1 MRTVDIIRAAIRN
14 SFRSRL
20 RTSLTVIAIFIG
32 AFTLTIT
39 NGLGTGINNYIE
51 TQLGSI
57 GADDVMAVSKPVEVA
72 DPSEGPAK
80 YDPDAAAEVAANGPP
95 GSTVTAMTEDDFE
108 VIRAIDGVKS
118 IEPSVAVGPD
128 FIQYDGGSKY
138 ELGVSPT
145 SDGIAVVLVAG
156 DDFNPRASEFELV
169 LPTDYIEPMG
179 YNSNKDAVGT
189 TVTIGITDALGDQH
203 LVEATVAGV
212 QEPSLFGSMTVL
224 NSALTNELYDV
235 QSTGLPA
242 DSADAYASGVLRFDP
257 SIGDEG
263 IDALKADLLDAGY
276 VAETVADQL
285 GSITAVIDGII
296 LVLNAFAFIAL
307 LAAGFGIINTL
318 LMSVQERTREIG
330 LMKAMGMSRGRIFA
344 LFSLEA
350 VFIGFLGSAIGAV
363 VAIGVGTAISGVLS
377 GGLLAGLAGLQIV
390 AFTPASILSVLL
402 LVMGIAFIAAVLPAS
417 RAAGQ
422 SAIDSLRY
430 E

>member
-1 MRTVDIIRAAIRN
+1 MRTVDIIRAAVRN

-39 NGLGTGINNYIE
+39 NGLGTGVNNYID

-57 GADDVMAVSKPVEVA
+57 GADDVMAVSMPVQA
-72 DPSEGPAK
+72 DSATEGPSK
-80 YDPDAAAEVAANGPP
+80 YDPDAAEEVAANGPP
-95 GSTVTAMTEDDFE
+95 GLTVTAMTEHDFE
-108 VIRAIDGVKS
+108 VIRAIDNVIS

-128 FIQYDGGSKY
+128 FIRYNGGSKY

-145 SDGIAVVLVAG
+145 SDGIAVDLVAG
-156 DDFNPRASEFELV
+156 EKFDPGAAAFQLV
-169 LPTDYIEPMG
+169 LTTDYIDPLG
-179 YNSNKDAVGT
+179 YDSNTDAVDS
-189 TVTIGITDALGDQH
+189 TVTIGITDAAGEQH
-203 LVEATVAGV
+203 TLEATVAGV
-212 QEPSLFGSMTVL
+212 QEPSLFGSSTVM
-224 NSALTNELYDV
+224 NDALTNELYDL
-235 QSTGLPA
+235 QSIGLPA
-242 DSADAYASGVLRFDP
+242 DSTGAYASAVLRFDP
-257 SIGDEG
+257 SIGDDG
-263 IDALKADLLDAGY
+263 IDALKADLVDAGY
-276 VAETVADQL
+276 QGETVADQL
-285 GSITAVIDGII
+285 GTITAVIDGII

-363 VAIGVGTAISGVLS
+363 IAMGVGTAISGVLA
-377 GGLLAGLAGLQIV
+377 GGALAGLAGLQLV

-402 LVMGIAFIAAVLPAS
+402 LVMAIAFIAAVLPAS
-417 RAAGQ
+417 RAARQ
-422 SAIDSLRY
+422 SPIDSLRY

>member
-1 MRTVDIIRAAIRN
+1 MRTVDIIRAAVRN

-39 NGLGTGINNYIE
+39 NGLGTGINNYID
-51 TQLGSI
+51 TQLGSL

-72 DPSEGPAK
+72 DPTEGPSK
-80 YDPDAAAEVAANGPP
+80 YDPDAAEEIAANGPP
-95 GSTVTAMTEDDFE
+95 GSTVTAMTDDDLD
-108 VIRAIDGVKS
+108 VIREIANVKS
-118 IEPSVAVGPD
+118 IEPSVAIGPD
-128 FIQYDGGSKY
+128 YIQYDGGSKY

-145 SDGIAVVLVAG
+145 SDGIAVELVAG
-156 DDFNPRASEFELV
+156 DDFDPRASELELV

-179 YNSNKDAVGT
+179 YDSNEDAVGA
-189 TVTIGITDALGDQH
+189 TVTIGVTDALGKQH

-224 NSALTNELYDV
+224 NNALTNELYDL

-257 SIGDEG
+257 SIGDEA

-363 VAIGVGTAISGVLS
+363 VAIGVGTAISGVLA
-377 GGLLAGLAGLQIV
+377 GGILAGLAGLQIV

-402 LVMGIAFIAAVLPAS
+402 LVMAIAFIAAVLPAS
-417 RAAGQ
+417 RAARQ
-422 SAIDSLRY
+422 SPIDSLRY